1 MLIAIEN
8 IFLPKMCSNQG
19 CLELNI
25 ELIMWVLGGRPIRFP
40 DTKEKACEEH
50 AEVKETF

>member
-1 MLIAIEN
+1 MLIAIKN
-8 IFLPKMCSNQG
+8 IFLPKMCSSNQG

-40 DTKEKACEEH
+40 GTKEKGQYI
-50 AEVKETF
+50 